1 MSLRKSK
8 GDTVKKP
15 ILILPC
21 SGIGKSFGSIAR
33 DATFRVC
40 DELRPGKADTLCLSL
55 LVMGDK
61 EARNKVASSKCIV
74 IDGCPLA
81 CSKNNVVRSEGNVVA
96 EFRVMDLL
104 RENRGLKPK
113 EVTFLDEDGEKLA
126 KILADKLAEKVDELV
141 EGSS

>member
-1 MSLRKSK
+1 LR
-8 GDTVKKP
+8 KP

-55 LVMGDK
+55 LVMGDD
-61 EARNKVASSKCIV
+61 EARNRVASSKCIT

-81 CSKNNVVRSEGNVVA
+81 CSRNNVDRSGGRIAA

-104 RENRGLKPK
+104 RENRSLKPRA
-113 EVTFLDEDGEKLA
+113 VTFLDEDGEKLS
-126 KILADKLAEKVDELV
+126 KLLADKVAAKVDELM
-141 EGSS
+141 EEAE

>member
-1 MSLRKSK
+1 M
-8 GDTVKKP
+8 KKP

-55 LVMGDK
+55 LVMGDE
-61 EARNKVASSKCIV
+61 EARNKVASSKCIT

-81 CSKNNVVRSEGNVVA
+81 CSRNNVERSGGRIAA

-104 RENRGLKPK
+104 RENRGLKPR
-113 EVTFLDEDGEKLA
+113 EVTFLDEDGEKLSRV
-126 KILADKLAEKVDELV
+126 LADKVAAKVDELM
-141 EGSS
+141 EEPE